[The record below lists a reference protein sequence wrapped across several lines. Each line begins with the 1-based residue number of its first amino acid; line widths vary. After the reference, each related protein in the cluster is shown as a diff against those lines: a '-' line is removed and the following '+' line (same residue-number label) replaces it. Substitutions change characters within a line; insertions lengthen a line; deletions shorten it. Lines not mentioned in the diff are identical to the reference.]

1 MSRFEFKLP
10 DIGEGVSEGE
20 IVGWLVHVGDTV
32 SENQDMVE
40 VMTDKATVTIGAP
53 KPGKVVEIRGGEGD
67 TVPVG
72 TVLIVLDVGGEASS
86 PGTSKSADKAPANA
100 ERAAPSQTKAS
111 EAPARAKPKQEPAQ
125 TRADADDVD
134 ESDEAND
141 EEDEEHEGE
150 SGKAPSVV
158 ASAVGDIKD
167 SLPGVPKAP
176 RVPADDYRN
185 DKPLASPATRK
196 LARERGVD
204 LRRVRPSG
212 DGGRVTRE
220 DVEHFGEAARHAAAP
235 SPAAARPATGSNGN
249 GVASEAKAPKAPAP
263 PSPVAHAQGETRVPI
278 RGLRKRI
285 YENMARAKHTAA
297 HFTYVDECDVTDLK
311 RMREA
316 AKTTASDSG
325 VQLTY
330 LPFIVKAV
338 VAALKRHP
346 ALNCLVDDATME
358 MVLRNTYDIGI
369 AVATDAGLTVPVLR
383 NADHLTVLESAR
395 ELDRLSSEARAGKTR
410 REDLGGSSF
419 TITSLGKEGG
429 LFATPVVNYPEVAI
443 LGVHQIKRRP
453 VVRGDQIVPGDVM
466 LLSLSFD
473 HRIIDGH
480 VGARFAQEVIRFLE
494 APERLLLEMR

>member
-20 IVGWLVHVGDTV
+20 IVGWLVHVGDSV

-53 KPGKVVEIRGGEGD
+53 KSGKVVEIRGGEGD

-72 TVLIVLDVGGEASS
+72 SVLVVLDVGAEGGVSQS
-86 PGTSKSADKAPANA
+86 KAPASA
-100 ERAAPSQTKAS
+100 PHQPKPTPAKAPSPPEQSS
-111 EAPARAKPKQEPAQ
+111 ESVAAKGEANGARRDEEPDEA
-125 TRADADDVD
+125 D
-134 ESDEAND
+134 ESDVSVAAVQ
-141 EEDEEHEGE
+141 EGK
-150 SGKAPSVV
+150 SPSVV

-167 SLPGVPKAP
+167 HLPGIPKAP
-176 RVPADDYRN
+176 RVVQDDYRN

-196 LARERGVD
+196 LAREHGID

-212 DGGRVTRE
+212 EAGRVTRE
-220 DVEHFGEAARHAAAP
+220 DVERFATAPQAP
-235 SPAAARPATGSNGN
+235 SGPSAKEAPARALAHSPQNGN
-249 GVASEAKAPKAPAP
+249 GAATAAVAKAPAAPVPA
-263 PSPVAHAQGETRVPI
+263 AQGETRVPI

-297 HFTYVDECDVTDLK
+297 HFTYVDECDVTELK

-316 AKTTASDSG
+316 AKSAAAQSG

-338 VAALKRHP
+338 VASLKRHP
-346 ALNCLVDDATME
+346 ALNCLVDDASME
-358 MVLRNTYDIGI
+358 MVLRSTYDIGI

-383 NADHLTVLESAR
+383 NADHLTVVETAR
-395 ELDRLSSEARAGKTR
+395 EIERLSNEARAGKTR

-419 TITSLGKEGG
+419 TITSLGKDGG

-443 LGVHQIKRRP
+443 LGVHQIKRKP
-453 VVRGDQIVPGDVM
+453 IVRGEQIVPGDVM

-480 VGARFAQEVIRFLE
+480 VGAAFAQEVIGFLQ

>member
-20 IVGWLVHVGDTV
+20 IVGWLVHVGDSV

-53 KPGKVVEIRGGEGD
+53 KSGKVVEIRGGEGD

-72 TVLIVLDVGGEASS
+72 TVLVVLDVGAESSAS
-86 PGTSKSADKAPANA
+86 ANA
-100 ERAAPSQTKAS
+100 RPERAAPSNTNASERSAPGHAKAAESKVAKVPEQTKAKAS
-111 EAPARAKPKQEPAQ
+111 QEEEL
-125 TRADADDVD
+125 VD
-134 ESDEAND
+134 ESDD
-141 EEDEEHEGE
+141 SGEEVS
-150 SGKAPSVV
+150 SGKSPSVV
-158 ASAVGDIKD
+158 ASAVGDIRD
-167 SLPGVPKAP
+167 DLPGIPKAP
-176 RVPADDYRN
+176 RTAPDDYRN

-212 DGGRVTRE
+212 EAGRVTRD
-220 DVEHFGEAARHAAAP
+220 DVEHFADAGAQKQAAP
-235 SPAAARPATGSNGN
+235 SPARAPAPQNGNGTAGPAAARPA
-249 GVASEAKAPKAPAP
+249 APVPT
-263 PSPVAHAQGETRVPI
+263 AQGETRVPI

-297 HFTYVDECDVTDLK
+297 HFTYVDECDVTELK

-316 AKTTASDSG
+316 AKATAAQSG

-330 LPFIVKAV
+330 LPFIVKSV

-346 ALNCLVDDATME
+346 ALNCLVDDGAME

-383 NADHLTVLESAR
+383 NADHLTVIESAR
-395 ELDRLSSEARAGKTR
+395 EIERLSNEARTGKTR

-419 TITSLGKEGG
+419 TITSLGRDGG

-443 LGVHQIKRRP
+443 LGVHQIKRKP
-453 VVRGDQIVPGDVM
+453 VVRNEQIVPGDVM

-480 VGARFAQEVIRFLE
+480 VGAAFAQEVIRFLE
-494 APERLLLEMR
+494 SPERLLLEMR

>member
-20 IVGWLVHVGDTV
+20 IVGWLVHVGDAV

-67 TVPVG
+67 VVPVG
-72 TVLIVLDVGGEASS
+72 TVLVVLDVAGDAASAPS
-86 PGTSKSADKAPANA
+86 AKSSERSSHNNAKPAPAAANAKSAPANA
-100 ERAAPSQTKAS
+100 EPSAGQAH
-111 EAPARAKPKQEPAQ
+111 A
-125 TRADADDVD
+125 
-134 ESDEAND
+134 
-141 EEDEEHEGE
+141 
-150 SGKAPSVV
+150 VV

-167 SLPGVPKAP
+167 ELPGVPKAP
-176 RVPADDYRN
+176 REVEGDYRN

-220 DVEHFGEAARHAAAP
+220 DVDRYAGGNGQ
-235 SPAAARPATGSNGN
+235 AAARAD
-249 GVASEAKAPKAPAP
+249 APAP
-263 PSPVAHAQGETRVPI
+263 ARAEAGTAEPAASPKQHAAPLPVAPAQGETRVPI

-297 HFTYVDECDVTDLK
+297 HFTYVDVCDSTELK

-316 AKTTASDSG
+316 AKAAATRSG

-338 VAALKRHP
+338 VASLKRHP
-346 ALNCLVDDATME
+346 ALNCLVDDAAME
-358 MVLRNTYDIGI
+358 MVLRGTYDIGI

-383 NADHLTVLESAR
+383 NADELTILEAAR
-395 ELDRLSSEARAGKTR
+395 EIERLSSEARAGKTR

-443 LGVHQIKRRP
+443 LGVHQMKRKP
-453 VVRGDQIVPGDVM
+453 VVRGDQVVPGDVM

-480 VGARFAQEVIRFLE
+480 VGAAFAQEVISFLE

>member
-20 IVGWLVHVGDTV
+20 IVGWLVHVGDAV

-67 TVPVG
+67 VVPVG
-72 TVLIVLDVGGEASS
+72 TVLVVLDVAGDAASAPS
-86 PGTSKSADKAPANA
+86 AKSSERSSHNNAKPAPAAANAKSAPANA
-100 ERAAPSQTKAS
+100 EPSAGQAH
-111 EAPARAKPKQEPAQ
+111 A
-125 TRADADDVD
+125 
-134 ESDEAND
+134 
-141 EEDEEHEGE
+141 
-150 SGKAPSVV
+150 VV

-167 SLPGVPKAP
+167 ELPGVPKAP
-176 RVPADDYRN
+176 REVEGDYRN

-220 DVEHFGEAARHAAAP
+220 DVDRYAGGNGQ
-235 SPAAARPATGSNGN
+235 AAARAD
-249 GVASEAKAPKAPAP
+249 APAP
-263 PSPVAHAQGETRVPI
+263 ARAEAGTAEPAASPKQHAAPLPVAPAQGETRVPI

-297 HFTYVDECDVTDLK
+297 HFTYVDECDSTELK

-316 AKTTASDSG
+316 AKAAATRSG

-338 VAALKRHP
+338 VASLKRHP
-346 ALNCLVDDATME
+346 ALNCLVDDAAME
-358 MVLRNTYDIGI
+358 MVLRGTYDIGI

-383 NADHLTVLESAR
+383 NADELTILEAAR
-395 ELDRLSSEARAGKTR
+395 EIERLSSEARAGKTR

-443 LGVHQIKRRP
+443 LGVHQMKRKP
-453 VVRGDQIVPGDVM
+453 VVRGDQVVPGDVM

-480 VGARFAQEVIRFLE
+480 VGAAFAQEVISFLE